1 MVLTFTA
8 HNMKN
13 KDKQAKPT
21 PSAKAPE
28 PKPEPTPTPTP
39 SSGPKIDPSWPE
51 WKKES
56 VRMGQRRQ

>member
-1 MVLTFTA
+1 MVITFTS
-8 HNMKN
+8 HNMKD

>member
-1 MVLTFTA
+1 MVITFTS
-8 HNMKN
+8 HNMKD

-56 VRMGQRRQ
+56 VRMGHRRQ

>member
-1 MVLTFTA
+1 
-8 HNMKN
+8 MKD

-28 PKPEPTPTPTP
+28 PKPEPTPTQPP

>member
-1 MVLTFTA
+1 
-8 HNMKN
+8 MKD

-28 PKPEPTPTPTP
+28 PKPEPTPTP
-39 SSGPKIDPSWPE
+39 SSGPKIDPSSPE

-56 VRMGQRRQ
+56 VRMGHRRQ

>member
-28 PKPEPTPTPTP
+28 PKPEPTPTP

-56 VRMGQRRQ
+56 VRMGHRRQ

>member
-28 PKPEPTPTPTP
+28 PKPEPTPTP

>member
-1 MVLTFTA
+1 MVITFTS
-8 HNMKN
+8 HNMKD

-28 PKPEPTPTPTP
+28 PKPEPTPTP